1 VHAIRLHHTA
11 VSQDFDRY
19 AKLYEALHAEN
30 VAASGEH
37 PSYFAAYKRDVLE
50 RLLGRSFEA
59 PLLDFGC
66 GIGGLTALL
75 TRSFREVHGYDPS
88 AESLKVAQTR
98 APAARFFHRTDALPA
113 SHYGAVVLANVL
125 HHLAPEERPSL
136 IAAVTSLLRPG
147 GRLVVFEHNP
157 LNPVTR
163 RVVALCPF
171 DDGARL
177 LYPWK
182 LKTLLRGA
190 GLSPVGL
197 DFIVFFPSFLRIARA
212 LEPRLSWL
220 PLGAQVCAWGIR
232 K

>member
-1 VHAIRLHHTA
+1 VPH
-11 VSQDFDRY
+11 DFDRY
-19 AKLYEALHAEN
+19 AKSYEALHAEN
-30 VAASGEH
+30 LTPSGEH

-50 RLLGRSFEA
+50 RLLGRSFDA
-59 PLLDFGC
+59 PMLDFGC

-88 AESLKVAQTR
+88 AESVKAARAR
-98 APAARFFHRTDALPA
+98 APEAHFFERREDLPA
-113 SHYGAVVLANVL
+113 AHYGAVVLANVL
-125 HHLAPEERPSL
+125 HHLAVEERRPL
-136 IAAVTSLLRPG
+136 VAAATSLLRPG

-177 LYPWK
+177 LYPWQ
-182 LKTLLRGA
+182 LKRLLRGA
-190 GLSPVGL
+190 RLDAVGL
-197 DFIVFFPSFLRIARA
+197 DFIVFFPSFLRVARA